1 MERTGPMSATE
12 GAVDRDLAL
21 ANVGGDQELL
31 AEIVEL
37 FVGESPRMMAAV
49 DRAVAS
55 SDAAALRLAA
65 HTLKG
70 SASVFGAQHAVELSF
85 ELESMGDAGELT
97 GAEEILALLRDEI
110 GRVIPSLEALVEG

>member
-37 FVGESPRMMAAV
+37 FVVESPRMLAAI

-55 SDAAALRLAA
+55 SDPTALQLAA

-70 SASVFGAQHAVELSF
+70 SASVFGAQRAVELSF
-85 ELESMGDAGELT
+85 ELESMGGAGELT
-97 GAEEILALLRDEI
+97 GAEEIRALLRAEI
-110 GRVIPSLEALVEG
+110 DHVISSLEALVAG